1 MSAPGPLEFEV
12 VDVFTDR
19 PFAGNPLAVVL
30 GAEGLST
37 AQLQVLAAEFALSET
52 AFPLAASEA
61 ERARGVDYRLR
72 IFTPGTELPFAGHP
86 SVGTAWLLAAR
97 GEVAPGRVVQACAAG
112 DMPLEVSPDLGPV
125 RLTGGTPTWR
135 GDVDP
140 APLLAA
146 VGLPSVELD
155 GRLVGTGAGT
165 GAALAGTGVEQVHLF
180 VRPEALA
187 VLRPDPAALAALP
200 GRVPVGATALAGLLV
215 VGWEGG
221 AGTPASPARARVR
234 MFGTG
239 IGVAE
244 DPATG
249 SAALGLGVS
258 AVAAGLLPGEGA
270 SELVV
275 SQGVEMGR
283 PSTLHVR
290 VRASGGRATSVSVE
304 GGAVRISSG
313 RIAVP
318 PGATGPVGVAS

>member
-1 MSAPGPLEFEV
+1 MSAPEQLDFEV

-19 PFAGNPLAVVL
+19 PYAGNPLAVVL
-30 GAEGLST
+30 GAEGLAT
-37 AQLQVLAAEFALSET
+37 EQLQALAAEFALSET

-97 GEVAPGRVVQACAAG
+97 GALAPGRVVQTCAAG
-112 DMPLEVSPDLGPV
+112 DLPLEVAPGLGPV

-146 VGLPSVELD
+146 VGLPAVELD
-155 GRLVGTGAGT
+155 LAAVGPGTGT
-165 GAALAGTGVEQVHLF
+165 GAARAGTGVEQVHVF
-180 VRPEALA
+180 VRPEALG
-187 VLRPDPAALAALP
+187 VLRPDAAALAALP
-200 GRVPVGATALAGLLV
+200 GRVPPGATALAGLLV

-221 AGTPASPARARVR
+221 EGSADAPARARVR

-239 IGVAE
+239 IGVDE

-258 AVAAGLLPGEGA
+258 AVAAGLLPPDGP
-270 SELVV
+270 SELLVT
-275 SQGVEMGR
+275 QGVEMGR
-283 PSTLHVR
+283 PSSLHVR
-290 VRASGGRATSVSVE
+290 VVAEGGRATAVSVE
-304 GGAVRISSG
+304 GRAVRISAG
-313 RIAVP
+313 RIVVP
-318 PGATGPVGVAS
+318 PGATATAPSAS